1 MEHAM
6 NRPMRE
12 FSLGM
17 RQRAKIAQA
26 IAHDPELLILDE
38 PFNGLDPIGRF
49 EMTEFLRT
57 WRNDGKSLIMASH
70 ILYEVESVQP
80 SFLLISGG
88 RLLASGSPSEVREIL
103 ADSPYTLHFR
113 TSDAKK
119 LAQLLI
125 EHCQVD
131 SLRLSSPTE
140 LTLSTLA
147 VGEVYVRDRERAGM
161 RNWIT
166 GTLSTL
172 RFELNRSFT
181 LQRTSVSLVLAL
193 FPPLMVSLIFG
204 GTRLAENVVQND
216 DVIDG
221 ISSIQA
227 HTPFAIIFLVSLV
240 CLLSLLLWATP
251 NVYSELEGKSWGF
264 ISSRPGGRMAIF
276 LGKFLSA
283 IMVSFVISM
292 IAMSLSML
300 VTHRMN
306 LLEDARQLWISLMG
320 IYLLA
325 CAAYGAVFS
334 MLGTIFF
341 KRAMV
346 VAAGY
351 LVASEVFLASVPA
364 VIGKFTMRFHL
375 QELGIRWIGFFL
387 PVDNEHEYRM
397 MFGEPLPV
405 WVHLLSLGIGISLC
419 LLIGAIVITNRQY
432 ITSEES

>member
-1 MEHAM
+1 
-6 NRPMRE
+6 
-12 FSLGM
+12 
-17 RQRAKIAQA
+17 
-26 IAHDPELLILDE
+26 
-38 PFNGLDPIGRF
+38 
-49 EMTEFLRT
+49 
-57 WRNDGKSLIMASH
+57 
-70 ILYEVESVQP
+70 
-80 SFLLISGG
+80 
-88 RLLASGSPSEVREIL
+88 
-103 ADSPYTLHFR
+103 
-113 TSDAKK
+113 
-119 LAQLLI
+119 
-125 EHCQVD
+125 
-131 SLRLSSPTE
+131 
-140 LTLSTLA
+140 
-147 VGEVYVRDRERAGM
+147 M
-161 RNWIT
+161 RNWLM
-166 GTLSTL
+166 GAWATL

-181 LQRTSVSLVLAL
+181 LQRISVSLVLAL

-204 GTRLAENVVQND
+204 GTRLAENVVRD
-216 DVIDG
+216 EEVIEG

-264 ISSRPGGRMAIF
+264 ISSRPGGRMSVF

-283 IMVSFVISM
+283 VMVSFVISM
-292 IAMSLSML
+292 IAMSLSTL

-351 LVASEVFLASVPA
+351 LIASEVFLASVPA
-364 VIGKFTMRFHL
+364 VIGKFTIRFHL
-375 QELGIRWIGFFL
+375 QELGLRWIGFFL
-387 PVDNEHEYRM
+387 PVDSEHEYRL
-397 MFGEPLPV
+397 MFGAALPI
-405 WVHLLSLGIGISLC
+405 WVHFLALGIGIGLC

-432 ITSEES
+432 ITSDET